1 MAKEEKD
8 YFELGF
14 DAVVAEANRYLAEKA
29 KSRRRAKKMESKAEE
44 MIERNFR
51 AKRKALKLL
60 LEAAKLLEQTERE
73 EK

>member
-1 MAKEEKD
+1 
-8 YFELGF
+8 
-14 DAVVAEANRYLAEKA
+14 
-29 KSRRRAKKMESKAEE
+29 MESKAEE